1 MIYDIEIENAT
12 VSYRENVAL
21 KNISLRIKKNSFVL
35 VVGPNGAGK
44 TTLLTLM
51 NGLGKLRSGTIKI
64 FGKAVNFW
72 NGNAIRREIGYVPQ
86 HILIDPRMPISVY
99 DVVMLGRYGKIGLC
113 RQPNAT
119 DRKIAD
125 DACELVDINHL
136 RKKPIG
142 HLSGGEMQKV
152 SLARA
157 LAQEPKIL
165 MLDEPIANLD
175 PRAQSDIIA
184 LIEQIYS
191 EKKLVVLF
199 VTHILN
205 NVPRVC
211 TDAVLIKD
219 GHIIASGNIRDVFTK
234 KLLSELYTYP
244 IEPPT
249 IGRTEQHV

>member
-1 MIYDIEIENAT
+1 MIYDIEIKNAT

-21 KNISLRIKKNSFVL
+21 KNISLRIKKNSFVV

-44 TTLLTLM
+44 TTLLTLV
-51 NGLGKLRSGTIKI
+51 NGLGTLRSGTIKI
-64 FGKAVNFW
+64 FGKVVNYR

-86 HILIDPRMPISVY
+86 HVLIDPRMPISVY
-99 DVVMLGRYGKIGLC
+99 DVVMLGRYGKIGLF
-113 RQPNAT
+113 RQPNT
-119 DRKIAD
+119 VDRNIVD
-125 DACELVDINHL
+125 DVCELVDINHL

-175 PRAQSDIIA
+175 PRAQSDIID
-184 LIEQIYS
+184 LIEQIYT

-211 TDAVLIKD
+211 TDAVLIKN
-219 GHIIASGNIRDVFTK
+219 GSIVASGNIRDVFTK

-244 IEPPT
+244 VEPPT
-249 IGRTEQHV
+249 MHRTERRV

>member
-21 KNISLRIKKNSFVL
+21 KNISLQIKKNSFVL

-44 TTLLTLM
+44 TTLLTLI
-51 NGLGKLRSGTIKI
+51 NGLGKIRSGTIRI
-64 FGKAVNFW
+64 FGEEVNYR
-72 NGNAIRREIGYVPQ
+72 NSNSIRKEIGYVPQ

-99 DVVMLGRYGKIGLC
+99 DVVMLGRYGKIGLF
-113 RQPNAT
+113 RQPNAA
-119 DRKIAD
+119 DRKIVD
-125 DACELVDINHL
+125 DACEIVDINHL

-142 HLSGGEMQKV
+142 HLSGGERQKV

-165 MLDEPIANLD
+165 LLDEPIANLD
-175 PRAQSDIIA
+175 PRAQSDIID
-184 LIEQIYS
+184 LIEQIYT

-211 TDAVLIKD
+211 TDAVLIKN
-219 GHIIASGNIRDVFTK
+219 GHIIASGSIRDVFIK

-249 IGRTEQHV
+249 MERTEQRV